1 MCIGGFGEGGL
12 RAYGCATVVAFRSLG
27 GKKVGSG
34 GEMMRGASG
43 GFCYWFYRRVFGG
56 RVASRSGVWTRLR
69 GAWR

>member
-43 GFCYWFYRRVFGG
+43 GFC
-56 RVASRSGVWTRLR
+56 
-69 GAWR
+69 